1 MTRVPPQSRLSGG
14 AVVAMVEWWVAEIA
28 VVVVVVVA
36 MVVVVV
42 VVVVVHPLNKSISPR
57 PNARCAL
64 FNGAHSE
71 YKFRAARSG
80 EKYYRGI
87 CMYIFF

>member
-1 MTRVPPQSRLSGG
+1 MTRVPPQRRPSGG

-28 VVVVVVVA
+28 VVVVVVA
-36 MVVVVV
+36 TVVVV

-87 CMYIFF
+87 CMYMFF